1 MCIYSFLSHVS
12 HTHKHTHTIYMHKC
26 VGAAGLCELLCL
38 LDDSLRVKIEIY
50 CTCQMTLVAP
60 LSLSPSLPLSLTKS
74 SVSSKS
80 HQLSQRPLYSI
91 QAPRDPLH
99 AKNIH
104 ADTRRAAAGSNRPLN
119 QLLKVDE
126 SERQNN
132 TSWCAAVCTEH
143 KN

>member
-1 MCIYSFLSHVS
+1 MSNDTGGPPL
-12 HTHKHTHTIYMHKC
+12 
-26 VGAAGLCELLCL
+26 
-38 LDDSLRVKIEIY
+38 
-50 CTCQMTLVAP
+50 P

-91 QAPRDPLH
+91 QAPRDLLH

-104 ADTRRAAAGSNRPLN
+104 ADTRRATTGSNKPLN
-119 QLLKVDE
+119 QLLKVDK
-126 SERQNN
+126 SERPNN
-132 TSWCAAVCTEH
+132 TSWYAAVCTEQ